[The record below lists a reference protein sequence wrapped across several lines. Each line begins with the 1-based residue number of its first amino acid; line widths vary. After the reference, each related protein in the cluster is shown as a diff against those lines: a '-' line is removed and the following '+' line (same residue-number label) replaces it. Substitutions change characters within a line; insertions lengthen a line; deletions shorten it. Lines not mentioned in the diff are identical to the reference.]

1 MPVKIKSLRDVMSPD
16 QHLRVRKTIDN
27 PEWQP
32 SIFKP
37 RNSVPMTQ
45 DQLNELLAR
54 VMGLRRQHALL
65 LSQLARAA
73 KCLGAVDSESHLLK
87 AEITSLQAAH
97 QRMLR
102 PAGLAFYMDGVV

>member
-1 MPVKIKSLRDVMSPD
+1 MLVSLIM
-16 QHLRVRKTIDN
+16 HL
-27 PEWQP
+27 
-32 SIFKP
+32 
-37 RNSVPMTQ
+37 Q
-45 DQLNELLAR
+45 DQVNELLAR

-97 QRMLR
+97 QVGQDLQD
-102 PAGLAFYMDGVV
+102 F